1 MASKQ
6 AHAKA
11 GPFLRELA
19 WRDFALGQVQQF
31 PRLGEEN
38 GREQFDGFSWR
49 SISNRSGKADFE
61 AWTRGRNG
69 YPIVDAGRRELWAT
83 GGMHNRVR
91 MIAASFLI
99 KHLLIDWRPC
109 EAWVRPDEQKFELQS
124 IKGMSYAVFSL

>member
-61 AWTRGRNG
+61 AWTRGRTG
-69 YPIVDAGRRELWAT
+69 YPIIDAGKRQAWAT
-83 GGMHNRVR
+83 GWVHNRAR
-91 MIAASFLI
+91 QMRASATGRAS
-99 KHLLIDWRPC
+99 WRGGGW
-109 EAWVRPDEQKFELQS
+109 E
-124 IKGMSYAVFSL
+124 

>member
-6 AHAKA
+6 WNAKA

-19 WRDFALGQVQQF
+19 WRDSALGQVQQF

-61 AWTRGRNG
+61 AWTRGRTG
-69 YPIVDAGRRELWAT
+69 YPIVDAGMRSEERRVGKECVSTFRSRW
-83 GGMHNRVR
+83 
-91 MIAASFLI
+91 S
-99 KHLLIDWRPC
+99 PC
-109 EAWVRPDEQKFELQS
+109 H
-124 IKGMSYAVFSL
+124 